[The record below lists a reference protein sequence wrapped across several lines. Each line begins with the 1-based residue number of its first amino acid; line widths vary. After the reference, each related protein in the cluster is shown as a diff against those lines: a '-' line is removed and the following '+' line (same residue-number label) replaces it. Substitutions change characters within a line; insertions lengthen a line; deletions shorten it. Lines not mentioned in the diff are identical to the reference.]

1 MMDPIPTS
9 SGKLSGARDQLMD
22 DLRAVIHDAE
32 AWLRHGGAVTGEEF
46 QAAKAKFEKTLV
58 AAKADLIRLEET
70 VVEKTKVAA
79 KATDEYVKE
88 NPWKAVGLGAA
99 VGVVIGMLIARK

>member
-1 MMDPIPTS
+1 MMNKIPTQT
-9 SGKLSGARDQLMD
+9 GTREQLMS
-22 DLRAVIHDAE
+22 DLKSVISDAE
-32 AWLRHGGAVTGEEF
+32 TWLRQGGQLTGDELK
-46 QAAKAKFEKTLV
+46 AAKAKFERSLTS
-58 AAKADLIRLEET
+58 AKEGLINFEET

-88 NPWKAVGLGAA
+88 NPWKSVGLGAA